1 MVFKCKHCGKS
12 ILTKS
17 EFITEL
23 AEKYSIEV
31 DPNNV
36 DLFRVS
42 GAGGFDAYET
52 SVANTRDKYEEV
64 QKKRAFQ
71 CLSCGSTYCMEC
83 LLTAAPTHA
92 NGGKAC
98 FACRGSFMEI

>member
-1 MVFKCKHCGKS
+1 MVFKCKHCGKP
-12 ILTKS
+12 ILIKS

-42 GAGGFDAYET
+42 GVGSFDAYEA
-52 SVANTRDKYEEV
+52 SVADTRVKYEEV

-71 CLSCGSTYCMEC
+71 CQSCGATYCMEC
-83 LLTAAPTHA
+83 LLKEAPAHA

-98 FACRGSFMEI
+98 FACLGALWEL